1 MYDCGLCSVRKLFD
15 QWKLLP
21 STVLCVCKV
30 TKRGRIMLCCNRWHE
45 AADFPPPIL
54 VSGSFMIF
62 NCWWVGNQ
70 QQKIFLFLLGIYL
83 DLKKK
88 MLPHCL
94 ISSWLNDKSM
104 KKKLLCEGEGKQ
116 HHGTLYCL
124 YQGRKCKWLLTSHWR
139 DRSKWLL
146 WGNWGNMGFFFP
158 FLPLVQSCCMCGT
171 LHDCPPLGMGTDIM
185 YIFILEFGHLTQNS
199 AKQRRDQ
206 FFYKRMGVL
215 IESSKSQRF

>member
-30 TKRGRIMLCCNRWHE
+30 TKRGRIMLCCYRWHE
-45 AADFPPPIL
+45 AADFPPPPL

-146 WGNWGNMGFFFP
+146 WGNWGNMGFFFSSICAKLLHVWHP
-158 FLPLVQSCCMCGT
+158 SWLSSTGDGHRYHVHIYSRVWAFDTKFCQAEKRSVFLQKDGGF
-171 LHDCPPLGMGTDIM
+171 DR
-185 YIFILEFGHLTQNS
+185 EF
-199 AKQRRDQ
+199 
-206 FFYKRMGVL
+206 
-215 IESSKSQRF
+215 